1 MGVFGKSKEEK
12 QTEKVVNTALQIQE
26 KQKAE
31 ATLKESLFSDMD
43 SIGNGN
49 ANDFKDIETVKII
62 LKETLIKENLASLS
76 NLDEEQKEGLSNT
89 MSLNKVFKNPLVAKK
104 CQLDLELSR
113 SITKEKTNLLNHVFK
128 LANNTGNNFNE
139 SGIGSIIGKFV
150 RR

>member
-1 MGVFGKSKEEK
+1 MALFGKSKEEK
-12 QTEKVVNTALQIQE
+12 QTEKIVNTSLKIQE

-31 ATLKESLFSDMD
+31 ATLKESLFSDMN
-43 SIGNGN
+43 SIGTNN
-49 ANDFKDIETVKII
+49 NNDFKDIETVKII

-89 MSLNKVFKNPLVAKK
+89 ISLNKVFKNPLVSKK
-104 CQLDLELSR
+104 CELDLELSR

-128 LANNTGNNFNE
+128 LANNTSNVINE
-139 SGIGSIIGKFV
+139 SGIGSIIGKFG